1 VRDEPVATED
11 GEVEVRP
18 RIELHLSYDHRLVD
32 GAKANQFMEY
42 VIESIEDEDV
52 LLSRL

>member
-1 VRDEPVATED
+1 M
-11 GEVEVRP
+11 
-18 RIELHLSYDHRLVD
+18 D

-42 VIESIEDEDV
+42 VIEGIEDEDV